1 MTEIVA
7 EAGRITGPVTEIN
20 GKMVFSLQAA
30 SAKLTGQKP
39 MRFAASASQ
48 LAGLSDGD
56 LIVVRFNRA
65 DYDIVTSPLPVA
77 SISR

>member
-1 MTEIVA
+1 MTELMA
-7 EAGRITGPVTEIN
+7 EAGRITGPVAEIN
-20 GKMVFSLQAA
+20 GKIVFGLQAA
-30 SAKLTGQKP
+30 SAKLAGQKP

-48 LAGLSDGD
+48 MTGLSDGD

-65 DYDIVTSPLPVA
+65 DHGTVAGPLPVA